1 MNTESSGQQLS
12 ADCRNSTTL
21 ALALLYCARCHGE
34 RRGGGEGEEGR
45 GREGEGGKGRKEGGR
60 EGEEGGR
67 EREMRALLVKASKE
81 YVTYEIN
88 FLS

>member
-1 MNTESSGQQLS
+1 MG
-12 ADCRNSTTL
+12 
-21 ALALLYCARCHGE
+21 
-34 RRGGGEGEEGR
+34 RGGGEGR
-45 GREGEGGKGRKEGGR
+45 GRKGEGGKGRKEGGR